1 MSKVGMAHPTASD
14 LRGIVIKI
22 NKSAKDVEE
31 AFHARMCEAAEE
43 QCGNGDAQ
51 ACRTAC
57 EDCRIE
63 VVCASTE
70 VKPAA
75 TCLRFPDHKSETQAM
90 KEALKKA
97 WIEAEVKHGRGTAWG
112 WLEINIYFTPPKIEL
127 FQIFETVM

>member
-1 MSKVGMAHPTASD
+1 M
-14 LRGIVIKI
+14 RYCIVD
-22 NKSAKDVEE
+22 STL
-31 AFHARMCEAAEE
+31 AAEE
-43 QCGNGDAQ
+43 QCGKSDAE

-112 WLEINIYFTPPKIEL
+112 WLEINIGDPRMQNGLRQSPMVIG
-127 FQIFETVM
+127 